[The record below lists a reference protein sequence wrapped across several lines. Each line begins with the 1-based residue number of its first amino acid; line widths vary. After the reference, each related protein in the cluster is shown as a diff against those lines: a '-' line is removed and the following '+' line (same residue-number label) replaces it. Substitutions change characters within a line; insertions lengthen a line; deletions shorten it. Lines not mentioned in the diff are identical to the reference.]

1 MSSVLFDQPGP
12 AARARHKLL
21 TLAAALFAAA
31 FVAWFLWQ
39 LWQEGEF
46 APEVWEDMF
55 QPNIWEAYAEGLLAT
70 LSVAGTAIVLSILYG
85 AVFAVARMSD
95 YAVVRF
101 PARMIVEFFRAVP
114 LLLLIMFV
122 YFGLSLGF
130 YWSLVVALMLYNGS
144 VLSEV
149 FRAGLLAV
157 PRGQSEAA
165 MAIGM
170 RKSQIIRLVL
180 FPQAVT
186 IMLPAIISQCVI
198 VLKDTALGAIIAGR
212 ELVAEAEGIAEFIGE
227 SFVPLAIAALIFIAI
242 NYSLSRLAVYVERR
256 LAQRGR
262 TTVSLPDAGEEH
274 DPSQVGRIA
283 GGGA

>member
-12 AARARHKLL
+12 TARARHKLL
-21 TLAAALFAAA
+21 TVAAALFAAA

-46 APEVWEDMF
+46 SPEVWEDMF

-70 LSVAGTAIVLSILYG
+70 LSVAGTAIVLSILFG

-95 YAVVRF
+95 YAVIRF

-242 NYSLSRLAVYVERR
+242 NYSLSRLAVYAERR

-262 TTVSLPDAGEEH
+262 TAVAKPAAGEDLAE
-274 DPSQVGRIA
+274 VGRMT